1 MPDPPPRRAPVRVSR
16 NRSGTSVV
24 QSAIELK
31 SWLERP
37 PSVDQARPASC
48 PACQAASRPVGGSL
62 QLQGHG
68 TRERQVRG
76 PLSPDEAATTVVVT
90 VRRYRCVRCGAV
102 LVVVP
107 REVCAGRLYSVAA
120 ISFALALW
128 GLVQA
133 SAAEVRRRVS
143 PAAIVGHAAATG
155 WATLRRWARA
165 VVRGKL
171 FPAAPLPDPGARLRR
186 VAAHAAAAVA
196 ASAEPTTRSLP
207 LEQRAFFGAAHAA

>member
-1 MPDPPPRRAPVRVSR
+1 
-16 NRSGTSVV
+16 VV
-24 QSAIELK
+24 QSAIDLK
-31 SWLERP
+31 RWLERP
-37 PSVDQARPASC
+37 PSVDEARPASC

-76 PLSPDEAATTVVVT
+76 PLGPDEAATTVVLR
-90 VRRYRCVRCGAV
+90 VRRYLCVRCGAV
-102 LVVVP
+102 IVVVP

-165 VVRGKL
+165 VLGGKL
-171 FPAAPLPDPGARLRR
+171 FPAVPLPDPGSTLRR

-196 ASAEPTTRSLP
+196 ASADPTTRSLP
-207 LEQRAFFGAAHAA
+207 IEQRAFFGAAHAT